1 MSENNSS
8 LPQLN
13 QGDPSDLS
21 RPVESKPIKPGK
33 LSSPFAA
40 SGVLKMDTA
49 PGQTFA
55 NNPLSGTI
63 DAPG

>member
-21 RPVESKPIKPGK
+21 RPVRSRQAQELESKPIKPGK
-33 LSSPFAA
+33 LRKRFL
-40 SGVLKMDTA
+40 V
-49 PGQTFA
+49 
-55 NNPLSGTI
+55 
-63 DAPG
+63 